1 MPTVLHTMNT
11 LSSTHDLRQ
20 MQNLEDIPTPALLL
34 IVKDLELVYK
44 DLGRQL
50 ALYSALQV
58 ASLEL
63 ENKLQIAQVRVKNA
77 VIVFNKVEQKV
88 EVASPD
94 LYNSDGFQQ
103 ETSRS
108 KFRYGRPDDLE
119 ERTLVNE
126 GENQDA
132 AIETIEKDVKHL
144 EPRSPSCG
152 LSEVVRNAVRS
163 LTRVFGKPKV
173 QEPFVRSRAPS
184 PE

>member
-1 MPTVLHTMNT
+1 
-11 LSSTHDLRQ
+11 

-44 DLGRQL
+44 DLGRQI

-63 ENKLQIAQVRVKNA
+63 ENKMRIALARVRNA
-77 VIVFNKVEQKV
+77 VIVFNKVEQRV
-88 EVASPD
+88 EVASPN
-94 LYNSDGFQQ
+94 LYTSDGFQQ
-103 ETSRS
+103 ETSRF

-119 ERTLVNE
+119 EITYANE
-126 GENQDA
+126 EENQDV
-132 AIETIEKDVKHL
+132 AIETFEKDVKHL

-152 LSEVVRNAVRS
+152 LSEAVRNAVRS
-163 LTRVFGKPKV
+163 ITRGSGKLQV